1 MTDDEKIIEENW
13 ASDAWEARVKG
24 QSDGNLPPDEEL
36 FCRSAGLTEDVFDAG
51 QKSRQD
57 DTDCQADTERLAE
70 EEIQSHDVPLPP
82 PTLVTLASGLA
93 AQAMVSLG
101 VFPNPATGKGVLL
114 LNQATHLIDMID
126 LLYEKTT
133 GNRSDEETRTL
144 ENMLH
149 ELRMIYL
156 AAQKAKRK

>member
-1 MTDDEKIIEENW
+1 MTDDDKMIDENW
-13 ASDAWEARVKG
+13 ASDAWEAAVKG
-24 QSDGNLPPDEEL
+24 QSDGDMPPDAD
-36 FCRSAGLTEDVFDAG
+36 RLTD
-51 QKSRQD
+51 
-57 DTDCQADTERLAE
+57 

-101 VFPNPATGKGVLL
+101 VFPNPATGKSAIL
-114 LNQATHLIDMID
+114 LNQAAHLIDMID

-133 GNRSDEETRTL
+133 GNRTDEETKTL
-144 ENMLH
+144 ENALH

-156 AAQKAKRK
+156 SAQRERNKEGTSV

>member
-1 MTDDEKIIEENW
+1 MADDKIIEENW

-24 QSDGNLPPDEEL
+24 QSDGDVPPDEQ
-36 FCRSAGLTEDVFDAG
+36 LTKDVFDAE

-57 DTDCQADTERLAE
+57 DADRQVDADRLAE

-101 VFPNPATGKGVLL
+101 VFPNPATGKSVIL
-114 LNQATHLIDMID
+114 LNQAAHLIDMID
-126 LLYEKTT
+126 LLFEKTN
-133 GNRSDEETRTL
+133 GNRTDEETKTL
-144 ENMLH
+144 ENALH

-156 AAQKAKRK
+156 AAQKEVKAKS

>member
-1 MTDDEKIIEENW
+1 MADDKIIEENW

-24 QSDGNLPPDEEL
+24 QSDGDVLPDEQ
-36 FCRSAGLTEDVFDAG
+36 LTKDVFDAE

-57 DTDCQADTERLAE
+57 DADRQVDADRLAE

-101 VFPNPATGKGVLL
+101 VFPNPATGKSVIL
-114 LNQATHLIDMID
+114 LNQAAHLIDMID
-126 LLYEKTT
+126 LLFEKTN
-133 GNRSDEETRTL
+133 GNRTDEETKTL
-144 ENMLH
+144 ENALH

-156 AAQKAKRK
+156 AAQKEVKAKS

>member
-1 MTDDEKIIEENW
+1 MTDDDKIIEESW
-13 ASDAWEARVKG
+13 ASDAWETRVKG
-24 QSDGNLPPDEEL
+24 QSDRGMPPDEEL
-36 FCRSAGLTEDVFDAG
+36 TKDVFDAE

-57 DTDCQADTERLAE
+57 DADRQADADRLAE

-82 PTLVTLASGLA
+82 PTLMTLISGLA

-101 VFPNPATGKGVLL
+101 VFPNPATGKSVILF
-114 LNQATHLIDMID
+114 NQAAHQIDMID

-133 GNRSDEETRTL
+133 DNRTDEETKML
-144 ENMLH
+144 ENALH

-156 AAQKAKRK
+156 AAQKEKSKR